1 MAMTAD
7 LNCNMLRIWGGGVYE
22 TDTFY
27 DRCDELGIMV
37 WHDFMFG
44 CALYPQTADF
54 LEQTR
59 EEAEIIVKRLRH
71 HACMALWSGNNEND
85 VAHDWFPLHSKLNPN
100 DDRISR
106 EILPEV
112 LLGPAALLL
121 AEFALREPKGLR
133 TREEDLGNTR
143 RSPLGTAR

>member
-112 LLGPAALLL
+112 LRRLDP
-121 AEFALREPKGLR
+121 LRSYLPSSPYVSQKVFERGKKTSEIP
-133 TREEDLGNTR
+133 EDHNR
-143 RSPLGTAR
+143 